1 MDILEILSN
10 ISDFSRTAYGRWI
23 IGAGILGLIV
33 LFVIG
38 RAIVG
43 AVYYALFPSKRTW
56 RTKSFEQ
63 EVEENRNKPITGSE
77 SIGSISM
84 RLGEDVRDVRGMGY
98 SDDQINGVL
107 TGKYTLEE
115 MYKMEPAGK
124 TTSQNG
130 KETFGSQEQSK

>member
-38 RAIVG
+38 RAIAG

-124 TTSQNG
+124 TPSQNG